1 MPVSFG
7 VALSPSSAV
16 GTAVIKVVI
25 VVVTT
30 SVAVAVAVA
39 VAAVAARAAVA
50 VAATTLF
57 SFSFSALCAFV
68 SPTMYLTSYP
78 PGLVPDPNVALS
90 FFKYVMVPASTSP
103 GDAPLGMESE
113 EGSFKK
119 KLTDPPGVTPF
130 ELIFILSDPRSVS
143 VCV

>member
-30 SVAVAVAVA
+30 SVAVAVAV
-39 VAAVAARAAVA
+39 AVAARAAVA